1 MNTLHQQKMDAGRN
15 EMPSPEHLAP
25 ALAIQS
31 DVAPE
36 PELDMPDTVHLG
48 PANRTAT
55 ALALTAVGGFV
66 DAIGWITLLEVFTAN
81 MSGNSIH
88 LGMATGELDFS
99 TIRRFGCAIATYV
112 VALILT
118 RIALEI
124 GARLGV
130 RRVASL
136 TFTLEALL
144 LLTFRYLAPPLQDG
158 HVANLTS
165 LNYLGLIALL
175 AFAMGMQTATLTHL
189 GSLTVYTTFVTGTL
203 TKCAESAARV
213 VFWMYDTVKGG
224 HTLSHVVRGLPQQAD
239 AVDGVFL
246 LGIWICYVV
255 GAATG
260 TFTKHRWE
268 LRALYFPV
276 AVLICLVVLDFARPI
291 AAREER
297 RQAEGKAQVNAPA

>member
-1 MNTLHQQKMDAGRN
+1 MNTLQQQKMDSRRN
-15 EMPSPEHLAP
+15 EMPNLEHLVP

-31 DVAPE
+31 DVAS
-36 PELDMPDTVHLG
+36 LHMPDTVHLG
-48 PANRTAT
+48 PANRTVT
-55 ALALTAVGGFV
+55 ALLLTSVGGFV
-66 DAIGWITLLEVFTAN
+66 DAIGWLTLLEVFTAN

-88 LGMATGELDFS
+88 VGMAAGSFDFF

-112 VALILT
+112 GALILT
-118 RIALEI
+118 RIALEV
-124 GARLGV
+124 GARAGL
-130 RRVASL
+130 RRIASL
-136 TFTLEALL
+136 TLTLEAFLL
-144 LLTFRYLAPPLQDG
+144 LAFRYVAPPLRDG
-158 HVANLTS
+158 HIANLAS

-175 AFAMGMQTATLTHL
+175 AFAMGVQTATLTHL

-224 HTLSHVVRGLPQQAD
+224 MSLSHTVRGLPQQAD

-246 LGIWICYVV
+246 LGVWICYVV

-260 TFTKHRWE
+260 TFTKNRWE

-276 AVLICLVVLDFARPI
+276 GILMCLILTDLVWPI

-297 RQAEGKAQVNAPA
+297 RQAEGKAQVNASA